1 MTPSAP
7 SWRGRL
13 ARVGR
18 LARKELNESLRD
30 RRTVLTL
37 ILMPLLLYPLLAI
50 AFQHMLLSAQVEKMP
65 AAYRVG
71 VVSQEEGDTLLD
83 YWRSGARVV
92 AMRNARR
99 GGTVAPPEGL
109 RMPAPPPPSPQV
121 RLVPLA
127 TLQEL
132 GVAALDEALRRALI
146 DVAIR
151 APPSGPLRPDPRQ
164 PLAVGVEVRYRE

>member
-18 LARKELNESLRD
+18 LARKELSEGLGD

-83 YWRSGARVV
+83 YWRRGARVV
-92 AMRNARR
+92 AMRNARP
-99 GGTVAPPEGL
+99 GEKVATLEGL
-109 RMPAPPPPSPQV
+109 RMPAHLTPFPQV

-127 TLQEL
+127 NLQEL
-132 GVAALDEALRRALI
+132 GVADLDEALRRDLI

-151 APPSGPLRPDPRQ
+151 
-164 PLAVGVEVRYRE
+164 